1 MLDHLIRWSIAKRAL
16 VLGAAGVLLVAGTLT
31 ALRMPVD
38 VFPDL
43 TAPTV
48 TVLTEA
54 HGMAPEEV
62 ETLVTFPVETA
73 VNGATGVRRV
83 RSSTAQG
90 ISIVWVEFDWGTD
103 IFRARQIVSE
113 KLQLVG
119 TTLPVGVG
127 VPVLAPIT
135 SIMGEI
141 MIVAVTGTDAVFP
154 MEMRTVADWS
164 VRRRLLA
171 LPGVAQV
178 IPLGGEV
185 RQYQV
190 LVDPARLAGYD
201 VTLHEVLEAAA
212 GANVNASGGVFMDR
226 GQEYLIRGTGRVATL
241 GDIAATVVAVH
252 GGTPVTIGDV
262 AEVTIGAATSLGA
275 GSANASPSVILTIQK
290 QPDTNTL
297 ELTALLDEEL
307 SAIAETLPPGM
318 ELNRGIFRQ
327 ASFIETAVANVLAA
341 LRDGALL
348 VVVILFLFLWSVQTT
363 FISVLAI
370 PLSLVTAVFALQ
382 LLGITINT
390 MTLGGMAI
398 AIGALVDDAVIDVE
412 NVFRRL
418 RQNRRLPASERR
430 HVHDVVFEASKEI
443 RVSIINATLII
454 TVVFV
459 PLFFLSGVEGR
470 MLRPLGIAYIV
481 SILASLVVA
490 LTVTPALSAYLL
502 PRARALDTE
511 RESWVSRGLKR
522 IYAPTLEAVLR
533 RPIPVI
539 VSAAALVVATAS
551 AYPFLGRAFLPE
563 FQEGTLV
570 VSALT
575 LPGTSLDE
583 SDAIGHRIEEV
594 LLAHEAVAETARRTG
609 RAELDEHAQGVNAAE
624 IDVRLDLEGHDYAIV
639 LEELRSALASVPG
652 TEITVGQPIGHRI
665 DHMLSGT
672 RASIAVNL
680 FGPDLYELR
689 RLGQEVEQVMVNVEG
704 TVDVAMEQQAD
715 VPQVRIVMRRDA
727 MARFGVTPAHLA
739 EAIDVAF
746 AGEAVS
752 QVLEEQRAFDLVV
765 RFAPAHRGT
774 LEAVKQARIDTP
786 VGAQVPLLTLADVR
800 YDMGPNA
807 ISREDVQR
815 KLVVQANVAGRDVG
829 GVVEDIREG
838 VAAAVSLP
846 SGYRVEYGGQ
856 FESAAEAT
864 RVIGLLTLLSLSAV
878 FLLLFLEFASA
889 RQALLVMVNLPLA
902 LVGGVF
908 AVLLTGGVLNVA
920 TLVGFITLFGIAV
933 RNGILLVSHYNNL
946 MDVEGAD
953 LREAVV
959 RGSMERLNPVMMTA
973 LTAGLAL
980 LPLALAAGEAG
991 NEIQRPMAIVV
1002 LGGLLTSLALNM
1014 VVVPALFLRWGRGGG
1029 AVALGP
1035 RQNHRRSHHASKA
1048 TLAQCQCRPGRA
1060 IRIRG
1065 SGSL

>member
-1 MLDHLIRWSIAKRAL
+1 MLDYVIRWSIGNRFL
-16 VLGAAGVLLVAGTLT
+16 VVSVAVLLLVTGVVT

-83 RSSTAQG
+83 CSSTAQG

-103 IFRARQIVSE
+103 IFRARQIVTE
-113 KLQLVG
+113 KLQLVS
-119 TTLPVGVG
+119 TTLPSGVG
-127 VPVLAPIT
+127 PPVLAPIT

-141 MIVAVTGTDAVFP
+141 MLVAITGSGDVTP
-154 MEMRTVADWS
+154 MDVRSLADWT

-171 LPGVAQV
+171 LSGVAQV

-185 RQYQV
+185 KQYQV
-190 LVDPARLAGYD
+190 LVDPTRLTAYD
-201 VTLHEVLEAAA
+201 VSLHDVVEAAR
-212 GANVNASGGVFMDR
+212 GSNVNASGGVFMDR
-226 GQEYLIRGTGRVATL
+226 GQEYLIRGTGRVQSI
-241 GDIAATVVAVH
+241 GDISATVVAVRN
-252 GGTPVTIGDV
+252 GVPVTLGEVADVRIGP
-262 AEVTIGAATSLGA
+262 ATLLGDA
-275 GSANASPSVILTIQK
+275 SANASKAVILTIQK

-297 ELTALLDEEL
+297 ELTERIDAELEDIAAAL
-307 SAIAETLPPGM
+307 SPGM
-318 ELNRGIFRQ
+318 EINHGIFRQ
-327 ASFIETAVANVLAA
+327 ASFIEAAVDNVLAA

-348 VVVILFLFLWSVQTT
+348 VVVILFLFLWSFRTT

-370 PLSLVTAVFALQ
+370 PLSLVTAVFALR
-382 LLGITINT
+382 LLGTTINT

-418 RQNRRLPASERR
+418 RLNRHLPPTERKPVSE
-430 HVHDVVFEASKEI
+430 VVFEASKEI
-443 RVSIINATLII
+443 RASIVNATLII
-454 TVVFV
+454 AVVFV

-490 LTVTPALSAYLL
+490 LTLTPALSAYLL
-502 PRARALDTE
+502 PQEKALGTE
-511 RESWVSRGLKR
+511 EESWVSRTLKR
-522 IYAPTLEAVLR
+522 AYAPTLEAVLR
-533 RPIPVI
+533 RPTPIIAGVA
-539 VSAAALVVATAS
+539 VLVLLAAGAFTR
-551 AYPFLGRAFLPE
+551 LGRAFLPE
-563 FQEGTLV
+563 FQEGSLV

-575 LPGTSLDE
+575 VPGTSLDE
-583 SDAIGHRIEEV
+583 SDAIGHRIEEI

-624 IDVRLDLEGHDYAIV
+624 IDVRLDLEGRDYDLVI
-639 LEELRSALASVPG
+639 EELRANLAAVPG
-652 TEITVGQPIGHRI
+652 TQITVGQPIGHRI

-672 RASIAVNL
+672 RASIAINI

-689 RLGQEVEQVMVNVEG
+689 RLGAAIEQVVTGVDG
-704 TVDVAMEQQAD
+704 TVDVATEAQAD
-715 VPQVRIVMRRDA
+715 VPQVRVAMKRAA

-746 AGEAVS
+746 AGEVVS
-752 QVLEEQRAFDLVV
+752 QVLEDQRAFDLVV
-765 RFAPAHRGT
+765 RFDPSVRGT
-774 LEAVKQARIDTP
+774 LEAVQQARIDTP
-786 VGAQVPLLTLADVR
+786 VGAQVSLATLADVR
-800 YDMGPNA
+800 YDMGPNM

-829 GVVEDIREG
+829 SVVEDIRER
-838 VAAAVSLP
+838 VTEFVPLP
-846 SGYRVEYGGQ
+846 GGYYVEYGGQ
-856 FESAAEAT
+856 FESAAEAART
-864 RVIGLLTLLSLSAV
+864 IGLLSLVSLSAI
-878 FLLLFLEFASA
+878 FLLLFLEFGSA

-908 AVLLTGGVLNVA
+908 AVVLTGGVLNVA
-920 TLVGFITLFGIAV
+920 TMVGFITLFGIAV
-933 RNGILLVSHYNNL
+933 RNGILMVSHYNTLLN
-946 MDVEGAD
+946 VEGED
-953 LREAVV
+953 LRMAVI

-991 NEIQRPMAIVV
+991 NEIQQPLAIVV
-1002 LGGLLTSLALNM
+1002 LGGLLTSLVLNM
-1014 VVVPALFLRWGRGGG
+1014 VVVPVLFFRWGRE
-1029 AVALGP
+1029 
-1035 RQNHRRSHHASKA
+1035 R
-1048 TLAQCQCRPGRA
+1048 
-1060 IRIRG
+1060 
-1065 SGSL
+1065 